1 MATRPFRR
9 RRLGRELEKLRLAA
23 RPDAG
28 QARRLGIDPAG
39 VRGLTPAQTARLA
52 DVNLSTVSRVENGTL
67 AVKIN
72 TVRGLLEAY
81 GTTGANREA
90 ILELARSASEP
101 AFWHSFTGVLPTWFH
116 LYVDT
121 EAEASGL
128 ATYDCQFI
136 NGLVQT
142 EEYARALYQV
152 ARPDDEAD
160 AIDKMVALRLQRQ
173 QQVLNGKLKLRMILD
188 EVALH
193 RAYGGPSVLRGQ
205 LEHLLKI
212 ARLRRVSLQLLPASP
227 EQPAVA
233 GSFHMLDFDHPDDPT
248 LVYVETEAGALYL
261 EKSEEIRAYARAYDR
276 LRAAACSPE
285 DSAARIVQLM
295 EETSD
300 ANRR

>member
-23 RPDAG
+23 RPDAE

-101 AFWHSFTGVLPTWFH
+101 AFWHSFVGVLPSWFQ

-121 EAEASGL
+121 EAEASEL
-128 ATYDCQFI
+128 AVYDCQFI
-136 NGLVQT
+136 NGLAQT
-142 EEYARALYQV
+142 EDYARAMYQMGK
-152 ARPDDEAD
+152 PDEDPD
-160 AIDKMVALRLQRQ
+160 AIDQMVALRLQRQ
-173 QQVLNGKLKLRMILD
+173 QRIVSGKLKLRMILD
-188 EVALH
+188 EVALQ
-193 RAYGGPSVLRGQ
+193 RGFGGPAVFRAQ
-205 LEHLLKI
+205 LEQLLKI
-212 ARLRRVSLQLLPASP
+212 ARLRRVSLQLLPSGA
-227 EQPAVA
+227 EQPAVV

-261 EKSEEIRAYARAYDR
+261 EKQQEIRAYARSYDR
-276 LRAAACSPE
+276 LRAAAYSPE
-285 DSAARIVQLM
+285 ETAARITQLM
-295 EETSD
+295 EEVSD
-300 ANRR
+300 VNGA